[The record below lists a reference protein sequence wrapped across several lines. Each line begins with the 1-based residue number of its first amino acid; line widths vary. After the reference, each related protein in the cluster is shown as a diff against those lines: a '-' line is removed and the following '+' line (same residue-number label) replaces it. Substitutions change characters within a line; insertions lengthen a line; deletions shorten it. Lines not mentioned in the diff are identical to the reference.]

1 MYCNQSIQSFSSRT
15 GRENIPIKPSNGD
28 MMASPPTLYFLSLS
42 IIICPKFFFFYRGNF
57 WKYSVK
63 VIKKS
68 VCRSWVRFSNYCKKK
83 CWTIKLLEYCY
94 LLIRIHCECIKLQ
107 KLHGLKTKINTCMS
121 FYVLIVGD
129 QR

>member
-28 MMASPPTLYFLSLS
+28 MMASPTTLYFLSLS
-42 IIICPKFFFFYRGNF
+42 IIICPKFFIFYRGNF

-63 VIKKS
+63 VIKK
-68 VCRSWVRFSNYCKKK
+68 VFADPGYVFLFIVKK

-94 LLIRIHCECIKLQ
+94 LLISIHCECIKLQ